1 MIYLL
6 LISWRPAASLQC
18 KTAEHIRAK
27 ERGVWTEETPAPD
40 PRGTETP
47 RWGPGNSNG
56 RRNVLA
62 FASLSGILPR
72 LAKDWRH
79 WCLNG
84 RRLWMTENKDRQEG
98 NQRQRRTTRQ
108 EKLSVHTSSQRAGFP
123 LNIPSLETLN
133 RERRMIAPTP
143 MNGTQTTQTRSL
155 RTPASKSVIKS
166 VHGHWPAGARSSL
179 EAAPLTGLLTR
190 PPGASAKIQKASF
203 LTENFPLSVRDSFYL
218 SLCPNP

>member
-1 MIYLL
+1 MAFRIYFYFLFTIITQMIYLL

-133 RERRMIAPTP
+133 KTEKEEWSPQPQWMAPKQP
-143 MNGTQTTQTRSL
+143 R
-155 RTPASKSVIKS
+155 
-166 VHGHWPAGARSSL
+166 
-179 EAAPLTGLLTR
+179 
-190 PPGASAKIQKASF
+190 PGAWGRLLQSQ
-203 LTENFPLSVRDSFYL
+203 L
-218 SLCPNP
+218 